1 VNRDHARIVR
11 ASIVR
16 ARDAIDVIT
25 RATICSALQI
35 VIIAQIYA

>member
-1 VNRDHARIVR
+1 VDRDRARIIR

-16 ARDAIDVIT
+16 VRNAIDVIT

-35 VIIAQIYA
+35 VIIAQIHA